1 MKLIPFSERKLKK
14 WIAKDVSFY
23 CFGAGTK
30 LRSLCNTIEGF
41 EKQIAHIA
49 DNNDKIQGS
58 FFSTGKREVLIENP
72 LNVMPSEKPHVILMT
87 TSFYKEIARQMEL
100 SEVWQCEKKGYFFP
114 HKEELHF
121 HHFEWLYRRLR
132 IQKKIIFRSG
142 NYHYI
147 PGWDYTDNAKALFE
161 YMIEKG
167 YNKEYQIIWLV
178 HNPNDY
184 PEIGKIYNVKAI
196 SYEWVSSR
204 NMVKKILYF
213 YHLRTAKYL
222 FFTDA
227 MYWTRFCSEGQIR
240 VNLWHGNGFKDKK
253 NKNGIPLD
261 MLFDYTT
268 VSGPIYLELHSK
280 YFGCSKE
287 KVFDTGLAKED
298 LLFKPPLVGLD
309 EIFHITKAKKYVFW
323 LPTFRVTVP
332 ELSSLYEYE
341 IISDTGLPIL
351 TSMEK
356 VEKLNNILSELEKCL
371 IIKLHPVQ
379 ENSVIK
385 KLDFSNIKVFTHM
398 EIFNSGFQIN
408 SLLSLSDALISD
420 FSSVA
425 VDYILMDK
433 PLAFVLE
440 DLELY
445 KENRGFVFEPLQDY
459 LPGRELYSFEDM
471 ESFLVDVA
479 NDVDSSKEKR
489 HKLLPIMHSHQDG
502 NSCERILQLVGLKY

>member
-1 MKLIPFSERKLKK
+1 
-14 WIAKDVSFY
+14 
-23 CFGAGTK
+23 
-30 LRSLCNTIEGF
+30 
-41 EKQIAHIA
+41 
-49 DNNDKIQGS
+49 
-58 FFSTGKREVLIENP
+58 
-72 LNVMPSEKPHVILMT
+72 
-87 TSFYKEIARQMEL
+87 
-100 SEVWQCEKKGYFFP
+100 
-114 HKEELHF
+114 
-121 HHFEWLYRRLR
+121 
-132 IQKKIIFRSG
+132 
-142 NYHYI
+142 
-147 PGWDYTDNAKALFE
+147 
-161 YMIEKG
+161 
-167 YNKEYQIIWLV
+167 
-178 HNPNDY
+178 
-184 PEIGKIYNVKAI
+184 
-196 SYEWVSSR
+196 
-204 NMVKKILYF
+204 
-213 YHLRTAKYL
+213 
-222 FFTDA
+222 
-227 MYWTRFCSEGQIR
+227 
-240 VNLWHGNGFKDKK
+240 
-253 NKNGIPLD
+253 

-356 VEKLNNILSELEKCL
+356 VEKLNNILSELEICL